1 MAHFPKSTRTAM
13 KIIADENIPLV
24 DEFFGHLGDIIRLP
38 GRTMKSDDVRDAD
51 VLLVRSVT
59 PVNEALIG
67 ASKLSFVGT
76 CTIGVDHLDQDCLT
90 QRGIRWA
97 SAPGCYA
104 NFVGEYVYA
113 AFAALDVGWVGRRVG
128 IIGCGNVGG
137 FLHKR
142 LTAQ

>member
-38 GRTMKSDDVRDAD
+38 GRTMKSDDVRDAE

-67 ASKLSFVGT
+67 ASKLSVVGT
-76 CTIGVDHLDQDCLT
+76 CTIGVDHLDEDYLT
-90 QRGIRWA
+90 QRVISGA
-97 SAPGCYA
+97 SAPGCNA
-104 NFVGEYVYA
+104 NSVVDSVD
-113 AFAALDVGWVGRRVG
+113 AALAQLDGDWLERRV
-128 IIGCGNVGG
+128 
-137 FLHKR
+137 R
-142 LTAQ
+142 

>member
-1 MAHFPKSTRTAM
+1 MI
-13 KIIADENIPLV
+13 IIADENIPLV
-24 DEFFGHLGDIIRLP
+24 DEFFGHLGDIIRLA
-38 GRTMKSDDVRDAD
+38 GRRWISDDVGVDD

-76 CTIGVDHLDQDCLT
+76 CTIGVDHLDQDYLT

-97 SAPGCYA
+97 SAPGCNA
-104 NFVGEYVYA
+104 SSVVAYVYA
-113 AFAALDVGWVGRRVG
+113 ALAHLDVDWLERRVG

-142 LTAQ
+142 LTAQGVRS

>member
-1 MAHFPKSTRTAM
+1 M

-51 VLLVRSVT
+51 ALLVRSVT

-76 CTIGVDHLDQDCLT
+76 CTIGVHHLDQDYLI
-90 QRGIRWA
+90 QRGISWT
-97 SAPGCYA
+97 SAPGYNA
-104 NFVGEYVYA
+104 KSVVDYE
-113 AFAALDVGWVGRRVG
+113 
-128 IIGCGNVGG
+128 
-137 FLHKR
+137 
-142 LTAQ
+142 